1 MANFEKHSGKILP
14 PNVTVKK
21 IFPSS
26 LIYFVI
32 FFLIFQNITLY
43 TNIFFKFWHR
53 IFIYFNTNK
62 KMLTALLGEKKNGTI
77 CTDKYIVYKFTKT
90 TF

>member
-43 TNIFFKFWHR
+43 TNIFLNFGTEFSFTLTP
-53 IFIYFNTNK
+53 IK
-62 KMLTALLGEKKNGTI
+62 KCLQH
-77 CTDKYIVYKFTKT
+77 Y
-90 TF
+90 